1 VRSRPLASELK
12 SDPLD
17 AESAARAVLGDHLHH
32 LAVAR
37 DQFGQGLAVDV
48 GERAWL
54 GTVPFAEQGDNLG
67 IERIGLGEPAG
78 GAGEITDLAW
88 VDHGERK
95 SHARQS
101 GGHGDLEPL
110 YADGGSQ
117 GAQFL
122 QELKRVCRQINGAI
136 VKRSD
141 AAKGFAVLPKRW
153 IVERTIAWCNRC
165 HRLATD
171 WECLNH
177 SALCFLRRASIRL
190 MVRKLCQ

>member
-1 VRSRPLASELK
+1 
-12 SDPLD
+12 
-17 AESAARAVLGDHLHH
+17 LGGFD
-32 LAVAR
+32 
-37 DQFGQGLAVDV
+37 D

-54 GTVPFAEQGDNLG
+54 GTDPFGEQGDNLG
-67 IERIGLGEPAG
+67 IECIGLGEPAG
-78 GAGEITDLAW
+78 GAARAKSRDLAW
-88 VDHGERK
+88 FDHGERK
-95 SHARQS
+95 AYARQS

-117 GAQFL
+117 GAQFQ
-122 QELKRVCRQINGAI
+122 QELKRVCRHINGAI

-171 WECLNH
+171 WECLNR
-177 SALCFLRRASIRL
+177 SALCFLRRVSIRL